1 MKHWIICLFLLFS
14 CAMPLMAQDHFYPSR
29 PKDDAAR
36 YEGPVYGIKG
46 GINLPRL
53 YYTSPAL
60 SYLPHELLLKP
71 SGSCFVELPL
81 SRTFTIAPE
90 LNYQQRGGATS
101 FNFNGSKEYSL
112 IAHYFSVRVP
122 FYCYAPV
129 SDRFKPYLL
138 LGPEVGMPA
147 FGKIK
152 ITGHNEID
160 INSSNINRLYLGAM
174 GGAGFR
180 VNMPLRNITLV
191 LKLETAI
198 NWGLLDTYSPAEKAG
213 TATPVNIQAYT
224 IDGHRWSR
232 GLECHLGLG
241 FFFNKY
247 NACGSFQ

>member
-1 MKHWIICLFLLFS
+1 MKHWMICLLLLFS
-14 CAMPLMAQDHFYPSR
+14 SASVLRAQDHFFPSR

-53 YYTSPAL
+53 YYTSQAL
-60 SYLPHELLLKP
+60 NYLPHEFLLKP
-71 SGSCFVELPL
+71 SGGFFLELPL
-81 SRTFTIAPE
+81 SSIFTIAPE
-90 LNYQQRGGATS
+90 LFYQQRGGATS
-101 FNFNGSKEYSL
+101 FTFNGQKQHYSL
-112 IAHYFSVRVP
+112 LAHYCSVRVP
-122 FYCYAPV
+122 FYCYAPI

-138 LGPEVGMPA
+138 LGPEVGAPI

-152 ITGHNEID
+152 GYGQEIA
-160 INSSNINRLYLGAM
+160 INSSNINRLYLGAL

-198 NWGLLDTYSPAEKAG
+198 NWGLLDTYSAAEQAG

>member
-1 MKHWIICLFLLFS
+1 MKHWLICLLLLLS
-14 CAMPLMAQDHFYPSR
+14 CAMTLKAQDHFYPSR

-46 GINLPRL
+46 GINFPRL
-53 YYTSPAL
+53 YYTSQAL
-60 SYLPHELLLKP
+60 KDLPHVMMLTP
-71 SGSCFVELPL
+71 SGGFFLELPL
-81 SRTFTIAPE
+81 SRIITIAPE
-90 LNYQQRGGATS
+90 LCYQQRGGATTLK
-101 FNFNGSKEYSL
+101 FNGSDVDYSL
-112 IAHYFSVRVP
+112 KAHYFTVRVP
-122 FYCYAPV
+122 FYCYAPI

-138 LGPEVGMPA
+138 LGPEMGAPA
-147 FGKIK
+147 FGKI
-152 ITGHNEID
+152 TGYGQEVK
-160 INSSNINRLYLGAM
+160 INSSNINRLYLGAV

-180 VNMPLRNITLV
+180 VNMPLSRITLV

-198 NWGLLDTYSPAEKAG
+198 NWGLLDTYSPAEQAG